1 MPSTQEIDRPQEAV
15 DVAKR
20 YLRRERPLSA
30 LVVVVV
36 VSMFLGTFLATSLLS
51 ALVVGA
57 ILVVIARAPLI
68 QSNGTT
74 RLRTDD
80 DSDVVVNA
88 FTGPTPP
95 VLAFQWGIADEITA
109 GENTVTYRISYLFGL
124 RSVESI
130 VRSQTETTPSGARRV
145 ELDVTV
151 NGQPWATYTVTVST
165 DNDRTSI
172 DIEYTSNRRFGL
184 RRIPQ
189 QIVAERYRNEALTAQ
204 GYTVVERDTNFGL

>member
-30 LVVVVV
+30 LVVVLVASV
-36 VSMFLGTFLATSLLS
+36 FLGTFLATSLLP
-51 ALVVGA
+51 ALVVGVL
-57 ILVVIARAPLI
+57 LVLIARAPLI
-68 QSNGTT
+68 QSHGTA
-74 RLRTDD
+74 RLLTKDTP
-80 DSDVVVNA
+80 DVVVDA
-88 FTGPTPP
+88 FAGPTPP

-109 GENTVTYRISYLFGL
+109 SENTVMYRIPYFFGL

-130 VRSQTETTPSGARRV
+130 VRSQTETTPSGARHV
-145 ELDVTV
+145 ELEVTV
-151 NGQPWATYTVTVST
+151 NGQPWATYTAIIST
-165 DNDRTSI
+165 DDGQTSV

-189 QIVAERYRNEALTAQ
+189 QIVAERYRNDALTAQ
-204 GYTVVERDTNFGL
+204 GYTVVERDTNFGI

>member
-1 MPSTQEIDRPQEAV
+1 MPSTNDIDRPREAV

-36 VSMFLGTFLATSLLS
+36 VSLFLGTFLATSLLP
-51 ALVVGA
+51 ALVVGVL
-57 ILVVIARAPLI
+57 LVLIARAPLI
-68 QSNGTT
+68 QSHGKA
-74 RLRTDD
+74 RLQTKDTP
-80 DSDVVVNA
+80 DVVVDA
-88 FTGPTPP
+88 FSGPTPP

-109 GENTVTYRISYLFGL
+109 DGNTVTYGISYLFGL

-151 NGQPWATYTVTVST
+151 NGQPWSTYTVTVST
-165 DNDRTSI
+165 DNDQTSI

-204 GYTVVERDTNFGL
+204 GYTVLERDINFGI